1 LLRNILRDA
10 SNHWKAVFAALSPST
25 VFEAI
30 AEFAELRADQRRR
43 SLLKEIDDPCGFPVV
58 NADAAN
64 GERHRSAR
72 ELISF
77 G

>member
-1 LLRNILRDA
+1 MRA
-10 SNHWKAVFAALSPST
+10 TTWKAVFAALSPST

-58 NADAAN
+58 TRTRRTAKGIVAHVN
-64 GERHRSAR
+64 
-72 ELISF
+72 
-77 G
+77 